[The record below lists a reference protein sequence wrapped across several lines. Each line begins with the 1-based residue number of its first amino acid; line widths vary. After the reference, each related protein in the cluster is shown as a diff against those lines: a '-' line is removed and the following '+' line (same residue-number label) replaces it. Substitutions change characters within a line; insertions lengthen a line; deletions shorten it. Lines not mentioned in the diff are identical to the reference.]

1 MKYNN
6 YAKLINYTFEER
18 STTLKETHD
27 KLSKNIELT
36 SDLISNSLKNGGT
49 IFWCWNGGSAADSQ
63 HLAAEFVGRFKKDR
77 EPLKSLALTTDTSIL
92 TCISNDY
99 NFDEIFSRQLKALG
113 KSDDVLIAISTS
125 GNSKN
130 IKQALIEAKSLR
142 IKTVGLLGK
151 NGGFCKDYA
160 DLPLIVPSETTARIQ
175 EMHILIGHLLC
186 ELTENKLGLS

>member
-1 MKYNN
+1 MKYDN
-6 YAKLINYTFEER
+6 YTKLINNTFEEH
-18 STTLKETHD
+18 SATLKETHIS
-27 KLSKNIELT
+27 LSKNIELT
-36 SDLISNSLKNGGT
+36 SDIISNSLKNGGT
-49 IFWCWNGGSAADSQ
+49 IFWCGNGGSAADSQ

-77 EPLKSLALTTDTSIL
+77 KPLKSVALTTDTSIL

-99 NFDEIFSRQLKALG
+99 SYDEIFSRQLKALG

-186 ELTENKLGLS
+186 ELTENKLGLN

>member
-6 YAKLINYTFEER
+6 YAKLINYTFEEH

-49 IFWCWNGGSAADSQ
+49 IFWCGNGGSAADSQ